1 MEYFYFYC
9 LFAVTTSLTAL
20 YELVWPV
27 LRKRKKWDPKPI
39 QNKWI
44 LVITLFLLMTL
55 AAPLVFFSCIIPEWG
70 QRFRETLYKA
80 LFEEAK
86 L

>member
-27 LRKRKKWDPKPI
+27 LRKRRKDDPKPVATVGI
-39 QNKWI
+39 LIFTLFILMI
-44 LVITLFLLMTL
+44 LV
-55 AAPLVFFSCIIPEWG
+55 APLIFFSCIIPEWG
-70 QRFRETLYKA
+70 IRFRETLYTA